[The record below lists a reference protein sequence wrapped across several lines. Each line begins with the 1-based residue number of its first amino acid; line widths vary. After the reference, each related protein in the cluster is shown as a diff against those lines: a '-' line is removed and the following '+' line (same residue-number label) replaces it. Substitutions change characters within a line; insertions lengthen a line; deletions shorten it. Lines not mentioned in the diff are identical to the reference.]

1 LAKKRTE
8 VLVTIK
14 EWLTIGGGA
23 QDALDDPQ
31 LFSAIQAFFES
42 SSEPGTV
49 SEFPPVQ
56 HAFETFSEAKRSL
69 QSVFVLQMK
78 RPTIPHGLQAQRS
91 QRVKKSTRAKNVITR
106 LPPDLDCMDPEEFV
120 DNLDGMASAA
130 FSNVTEEV
138 IFSFLY
144 RQHSPYFSS
153 QDLYITAD
161 LLEVQSADRTGWF
174 PNREMATNEEL
185 VEIQTIYTHILEVER
200 SSMISELS
208 HDSLYRLLP
217 PSVRSCIRAYTLI
230 RKWLISKLVAPRI
243 GLRARQARIELLLQA
258 IELARLRNTETSSS
272 AQQPC
277 VRSFVEAVTMSALL
291 SPECRLHHRVWQSV
305 ALSRN
310 CTCDSFSSLL
320 HQPFVQ
326 SVSSQES
333 LTVDMGWLLERIIEI
348 SATPDILDASSRE
361 GQQLINFDKR
371 R

>member
-1 LAKKRTE
+1 
-8 VLVTIK
+8 
-14 EWLTIGGGA
+14 
-23 QDALDDPQ
+23 
-31 LFSAIQAFFES
+31 
-42 SSEPGTV
+42 
-49 SEFPPVQ
+49 
-56 HAFETFSEAKRSL
+56 
-69 QSVFVLQMK
+69 M
-78 RPTIPHGLQAQRS
+78 
-91 QRVKKSTRAKNVITR
+91 
-106 LPPDLDCMDPEEFV
+106 
-120 DNLDGMASAA
+120 
-130 FSNVTEEV
+130 
-138 IFSFLY
+138 Y
-144 RQHSPYFSS
+144 SPYASHFSS

-174 PNREMATNEEL
+174 PNREIATNEEL
-185 VEIQTIYTHILEVER
+185 VEVQTIYTHILEVER

-243 GLRARQARIELLLQA
+243 GLRARQARIELLIQA
-258 IELARLRNTETSSS
+258 IELARLRNTETLSS
-272 AQQPC
+272 AQLIEQPC

-305 ALSRN
+305 SLSRN
-310 CTCDSFSSLL
+310 CTCDSLSSLL